1 MKLLKKFPSIKGF
14 TLKTRSGAS
23 EKSLKGFTLI
33 ELLVVIAILGVLAAF
48 GINLWQRA
56 VVNARDQTRR
66 HDLNQVSTALEFHF
80 EHNGFYP
87 ESSVSDINCF
97 EETGDPLL
105 MLISWGTGEFRCLG
119 FTYMSQLPDDTIA
132 TPTRNYCYIH
142 YGPNFE
148 LWTVMENHNNSNT
161 GDSPPVGRCLGT
173 GYNYIIISSN

>member
-1 MKLLKKFPSIKGF
+1 MRLPKKFPPIKGF
-14 TLKTRSGAS
+14 TRPNFAKQKLV
-23 EKSLKGFTLI
+23 GFTLI
-33 ELLVVIAILGVLAAF
+33 ELLVVIAILGILVTI

-66 HDLNQVSTALEFHF
+66 HDLNQVNTALEFHF
-80 EHNGFYP
+80 EHNGCYP
-87 ESSVSDINCF
+87 LSSVSDINCF
-97 EETGDPLL
+97 EETGDPLPRS
-105 MLISWGTGEFRCLG
+105 ISWGTGEFRCLG
-119 FTYMSQLPDDTIA
+119 FTYMRQLPDDPIA

-161 GDSPPVGRCLGT
+161 GDSPGVGRCVGT